1 MPAAVLMVAGYVVDL
16 FGGAIAPLPM
26 ALAALVA
33 FAGALLTMR
42 GRSEA
47 APDGEGLA
55 AVLTSAV
62 VIASFLYFLWLASP
76 SLLPVTNGPDV
87 VHHLVLIHLIQRT
100 HHLVHGSALNGYLF
114 EMAGYTPGSHIVAAL
129 VASWSRTDA
138 VRVVHPIA
146 AAFTA
151 LTFGTVYALAYR
163 CSEGDRLDAWQAC
176 AAPVL
181 ALVPATY
188 TLGGFMHFFFF
199 AQVAAGTFALAML
212 LSFTA
217 WARLGTVPALVWC
230 SFCAAGIVL
239 AWPVWIVPPVL
250 AVVAIA
256 IFRGGPR
263 GGISSI
269 VIALAPAAVLLLV
282 HALRHRGAGAI
293 VTVSGAI
300 VSPSLTVFGVGFS
313 VCASVGAVLAIVTG
327 RGRTV
332 LVFAAAV
339 LLEATALAALSRA
352 AGSGSLYLPFKMMF
366 LLVPPGAVLASSAL
380 ARVAD
385 TALARLPRAGWTVAA
400 VPVVIGAILVWGR
413 VPSRRQHG
421 YVTESALA
429 AGEWARDRLP
439 SACVDYF
446 AGYWLTGYWLHL
458 DVLGNPRESARMREE
473 PFEFRD
479 TVGKWIEGR
488 GLPYAFVEDFDL
500 VPRDARQNMTV
511 LQRFGRAAIVRNL
524 RPAPCLD
531 TSPSLWTLIRSH
543 ER

>member
-1 MPAAVLMVAGYVVDL
+1 MVAGYVVDL
-16 FGGAIAPLPM
+16 LGGAIAPLPM
-26 ALAALVA
+26 AFGALVA
-33 FAGALLTMR
+33 FAGTFVTMR
-42 GRSEA
+42 GRAENAS
-47 APDGEGLA
+47 DGEALA
-55 AVLTSAV
+55 ALLTATV
-62 VIASFLYFLWLASP
+62 VIGSFAYFLWLASP

-87 VHHLVLIHLIQRT
+87 VHHLVLIHVIQRT
-100 HHLVHGSALNGYLF
+100 HHLVHGTALNGYLF

-138 VRVVHPIA
+138 ARVVHPIA

-151 LTFGTVYALAYR
+151 LTLGIVYALAFR
-163 CSEGDRLDAWQAC
+163 CSNGDRLGAWQAC

-188 TLGGFMHFFFF
+188 TIGGFMHFFFF

-212 LSFTA
+212 LSVTA
-217 WARLGTVPALVWC
+217 WTRLENVPTLVWC

-256 IFRGGPR
+256 AFRAR
-263 GGISSI
+263 ARSSI
-269 VIALAPAAVLLLV
+269 LSVVVALVPAAILLIV
-282 HALRHRGAGAI
+282 YALGHRGAGAI

-300 VSPSLTVFGVGFS
+300 VSPSLAVFGVGFA

-332 LVFAAAV
+332 LGFAVAV
-339 LLEATALAALSRA
+339 LLEAAVLAALNRA
-352 AGSGSLYLPFKMMF
+352 AGSDSVYLPFKMMF
-366 LLVPPGAVLASSAL
+366 LLVPPGAVLGSAAL
-380 ARVAD
+380 ARVAN
-385 TALARLPRAGWTVAA
+385 TTLARLPRAGWTAAIGPVVVAA
-400 VPVVIGAILVWGR
+400 MLASSR
-413 VPSRRQHG
+413 APSRRQHG
-421 YVTESALA
+421 YLTESALA

-446 AGYWLTGYWLHL
+446 ASYWLTGYWLHL
-458 DVLGNPRESARMREE
+458 DVLGNPRESARMRTE

-479 TVGKWIEGR
+479 SVGKWIEGR

-500 VPRDARQNMTV
+500 VPRDARQDMAV

-524 RPAPCLD
+524 RPGACLE
-531 TSPSLWTLIRSH
+531 TPPSLWTLIHPH